1 MGKTAVFVLTLL
13 DQLDEKPDSVSAIVL
28 THTRELAFQI
38 KKEFENTFHGTWQCV
53 VGKVDSIKARTL
65 ARRSVSKRD
74 T

>member
-1 MGKTAVFVLTLL
+1 MPSLL
-13 DQLDEKPDSVSAIVL
+13 DMMSKAVTIV
-28 THTRELAFQI
+28 TELERNKYDKDAALQI